1 MKEVSIYVLGHCY
14 SLEDNRRGYYE
25 LTMSYKGHK
34 LKHIG
39 EMYYDTTSNRMI
51 IQGMIKG
58 IEMLKEPCHIKFF
71 SKASIGLS
79 TYLKKHKGINSDLLE
94 ILVDKCNEKG
104 CEFEFIVISD
114 ADMKKALN

>member
-1 MKEVSIYVLGHCY
+1 MKEVSICVLGHCY
-14 SLEDNRRGYYE
+14 YLEDNRRGCYE
-25 LTMSYKGHK
+25 VIMSYKGHK
-34 LKHIG
+34 LKHTS
-39 EMYYDTTSNRMI
+39 EMYYNTTSNRMI

-79 TYLKKHKGINSDLLE
+79 TYLKKYKGINSDLLE

-104 CEFEFIVISD
+104 CEFEFILISD
-114 ADMKKALN
+114 ADMKKALE